1 MNIVK
6 SHSLILILT
15 KIAELRRVG
24 TVKCGRVGTLWE
36 SWVMVMEHGSW
47 PNSPT
52 SGELGQYVG
61 ELCHARLICFIHDYS
76 DKGVHK

>member
-6 SHSLILILT
+6 SDSVILILT
-15 KIAELRRVG
+15 KIVDIGRVG

-52 SGELGQYVG
+52 
-61 ELCHARLICFIHDYS
+61 
-76 DKGVHK
+76 